1 MPIHTQRSTHA
12 EIPLLAAQSAFAAS
26 GISIALLV
34 VLHLVKPELDP
45 SWRTV
50 SEYAIGRHG
59 WLMTACF
66 IAQSLGCAALFIAI
80 RSQARHWVG
89 YIGLFF
95 LLAAAVGPAM
105 AAIFPSDLIT
115 TPPAEV
121 SDTGRM
127 HSIAGIIGIPSLPI
141 AAILLSLHL
150 TRQSGW
156 SAKRSQVLV
165 SALVAVLSLLIM
177 LVTVAALMPKDGSF
191 GPDFP
196 IGWPNRLQML
206 AYCGWVMT
214 FGWQAAE
221 LARNKKRADR

>member
-1 MPIHTQRSTHA
+1 MSITKKPTSTHA
-12 EIPLLAAQSAFAAS
+12 KIALLAAQLAFAAS
-26 GISIALLV
+26 GISILLLV
-34 VLHLVKPELDP
+34 VLHFVKPELDP

-66 IAQSLGCAALFIAI
+66 LAQSLGCAALLVAV
-80 RSQARHWVG
+80 RSEARSWVG
-89 YIGLFF
+89 YLGLFF

-115 TPPAEV
+115 TTPAEV

-127 HSIAGIIGIPSLPI
+127 HSIAGMIGIPSLPI
-141 AAILLSLHL
+141 AAMLLSFHL

-156 SAKRSQVLV
+156 SAKRNQILV
-165 SALVAVLSLLIM
+165 SALVAVLSLAIM
-177 LVTVAALMPKDGSF
+177 LATVAAFMPNDGSF

-206 AYCGWVMT
+206 AYCGWVMIL
-214 FGWQAAE
+214 GWQAGK
-221 LARNKKRADR
+221 LAR